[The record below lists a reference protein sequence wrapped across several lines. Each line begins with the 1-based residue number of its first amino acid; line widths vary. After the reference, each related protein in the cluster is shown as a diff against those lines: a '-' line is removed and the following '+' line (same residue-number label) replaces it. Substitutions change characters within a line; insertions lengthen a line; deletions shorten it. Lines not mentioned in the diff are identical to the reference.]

1 MPMQPMQVPMPM
13 PMQPMFAAGG
23 GVGNGMGGMGMQ
35 PQLPMAFPSSVPN
48 NNDPTFLVAHQ
59 QAMSIAKQAY
69 QYAVAQQA
77 LAAANDEWERSSTM
91 TGFMPVN
98 GYMNM
103 NMRGSVMFPP
113 APVSMYAGNTGGGG
127 SLINGFG
134 GLGGGAGAWGE
145 TRSVY
150 GGSFGPTTPMGT
162 RLPTYSSTDLTA
174 FNPAMGGAG
183 ASVGNYGAGGP
194 AQGRL
199 AQQRPGVRQRTRT
212 APSSPVP
219 PSHGNVPPLPSP
231 SKSAAIRTRAP
242 APPSSFRGVPN
253 Q

>member
-1 MPMQPMQVPMPM
+1 MQPMQVPMPM
-13 PMQPMFAAGG
+13 PMQPMFVTGG
-23 GVGNGMGGMGMQ
+23 GVGGGMGGMGMQ

-48 NNDPTFLVAHQ
+48 NDPTFLAAHQ

-91 TGFMPVN
+91 TGFMPVNTVN

-134 GLGGGAGAWGE
+134 GLGGGAGASWGE

-150 GGSFGPTTPMGT
+150 GGSFGPTTPMGM
-162 RLPTYSSTDLTA
+162 RPSTYSSTDLTA
-174 FNPAMGGAG
+174 FNPVMGAG
-183 ASVGNYGAGGP
+183 SSVGNYGLGGP
-194 AQGRL
+194 AQGRQ
-199 AQQRPGVRQRTRT
+199 AQQRTGIRQRTRT

-219 PSHGNVPPLPSP
+219 PSHGSVPPLPSP
-231 SKSAAIRTRAP
+231 SKSAIRGRAP